1 MTYRS
6 GQRIVLVH
14 TDDPF
19 TDLRPGDKG
28 TVTAFDPH
36 QQMVAVSWDSG
47 SELSMCLDAG
57 DRIRVIAEPGEP
69 GPVASST
76 SDPSANGAGH
86 GRLHW
91 GQVLDAL
98 RFAGAQAGR
107 SAADWWAQD
116 TVGGRASGDTAG
128 TARKILTGID
138 DGDPAVLDTLPTVD
152 LPATDGEPDFYT
164 AAVADSGPGWSELAA
179 AEQQEALDAYRHG
192 ADTAIT
198 DRVTDHCRA
207 TADPTGDSRD
217 LSEPHPQRIA
227 PYPATPPR

>member
-14 TDDPF
+14 TDDPY
-19 TDLRPGDKG
+19 TDLHPGDKG
-28 TVTAFDPH
+28 TVTAFHPQ

-57 DRIRVIAEPGEP
+57 DRVRVIAEPGP
-69 GPVASST
+69 DTSST
-76 SDPSANGAGH
+76 SDPSADGTGH
-86 GRLHW
+86 GHSRW

-98 RFAGAQAGR
+98 RLVGAEAGR
-107 SAADWWAQD
+107 SAVDWWAQD
-116 TVGGRASGDTAG
+116 TVGGRAGGDTAG

-152 LPATDGEPDFYT
+152 LPTTDGEPDFYS
-164 AAVADSGPGWSELAA
+164 AAVDDSGPRWNELTA
-179 AEQQEALDAYRHG
+179 AEQQEALDAYHHG

-198 DRVTDHCRA
+198 DRVTEYCRA
-207 TADPTGDSRD
+207 TAGPNRTSA
-217 LSEPHPQRIA
+217 PQA
-227 PYPATPPR
+227 PLPYERPRSQ